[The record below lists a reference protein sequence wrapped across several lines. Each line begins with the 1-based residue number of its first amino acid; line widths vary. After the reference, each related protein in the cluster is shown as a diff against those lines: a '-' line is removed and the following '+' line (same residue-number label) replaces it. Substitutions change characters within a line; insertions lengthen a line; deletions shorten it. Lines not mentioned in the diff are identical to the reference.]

1 MTTPEARIT
10 AALETYRTDL
20 SAYNAVLKAARPVVG
35 DGLGAMFERVC
46 HAESDVADVLA
57 DDWPAVLARLAALEI
72 VARRVTPTFLC
83 EDEVEEIATLRTA
96 DTDIQCLAGYI
107 RDQDI
112 EIDRSHE
119 REAAQGARLAAADAD
134 LTQIREAI
142 AAGAFNRLKQALEEY
157 DGLKCS
163 TLYTNNRSASNKA
176 FVQASEDLY
185 TAAVVTY
192 DALIGTGESKGAAD
206 A

>member
-1 MTTPEARIT
+1 MPQNDPAPRIT
-10 AALETYRTDL
+10 AALETYRTAL

-57 DDWPAVLARLAALEI
+57 DDWPAVLARMAALEI
-72 VARRVTPTFLC
+72 IARRVTPTFLC
-83 EDEVEEIATLRTA
+83 EDEVEAIAEERTA

-119 REAAQGARLAAADAD
+119 REAAQGTRLVAA
-134 LTQIREAI
+134 EAVI
-142 AAGAFNRLKQALEEY
+142 AAYKTMQAAQYKSNDYYAATAALE
-157 DGLKCS
+157 
-163 TLYTNNRSASNKA
+163 
-176 FVQASEDLY
+176 
-185 TAAVVTY
+185 AAEGAY
-192 DALIGTGESKGAAD
+192 DALAGTGEGTRANERR
-206 A
+206 